1 MMKYTIMN
9 HETGLF
15 QVVYTKREAET
26 VVKDTV
32 ERGAD
37 LENLT
42 VIWGLELTVLTIP
55 REEYDYKIRD

>member
-1 MMKYTIMN
+1 MMKYTILN

-15 QVVYTKREAET
+15 EVVDTRRKAELIVKET
-26 VVKDTV
+26 V
-32 ERGAD
+32 D

>member
-1 MMKYTIMN
+1 MKYTILN

-15 QVVYTKREAET
+15 EVVDTRRKAELI
-26 VVKDTV
+26 VKETV

>member
-1 MMKYTIMN
+1 MN

-15 QVVYTKREAET
+15 EVVDTRRKAEI

-32 ERGAD
+32 DRGAD

-42 VIWGLELTVLTIP
+42 VIWGKELPVFTIQ
-55 REEYDYKIRD
+55 REEYDYKIGD